1 MQAPWVLPQKPLR
14 QRSDECGGGKR
25 MEAGFKESAA
35 KQDLRIGRI
44 GKQYRP
50 QALLHV
56 KQPVR
61 PPRLSPL

>member
-1 MQAPWVLPQKPLR
+1 
-14 QRSDECGGGKR
+14 

-35 KQDLRIGRI
+35 KQDQRIGRI

-50 QALLHV
+50 QALLHG

-61 PPRLSPL
+61 PPDGPLGRAEGAQNADAAALLFRHVREG